1 MIRFILALCS
11 TLLFSISNFS
21 YATTIPT
28 TYTPAVA
35 KAVQQL
41 QQDFAALM
49 LVDAK
54 EIQTAPINAAYK
66 NALLK
71 QDEKQ
76 IKKLFSKQQQ
86 DFIQQMK
93 KLNQGGD
100 HSALLALVEWSL
112 FSQDRDI
119 LQDISLQPLRQLS
132 QQGNAQASYL
142 SALLIEYTD
151 QKQYISLLEQAA
163 QQGSSA
169 AQMRLV
175 DEYHFRL
182 PVELQDSKKAEY
194 YRNLAEKSMGKE
206 KYQEAICAVSN
217 CEEDLEWEYVE
228 IPMPESLKNN

>member
-163 QQGSSA
+163 Q
-169 AQMRLV
+169 MRLV